1 MVYLLGVGHQ
11 VQHNGPPM
19 TPEREH
25 ATRDFCTFLK
35 SRAKD
40 LNISMLAEEFSED
53 ALRISK
59 AHVAIVKDVAHSLG
73 LKHLFCD
80 PTRQERVERGIN
92 NNLESREQYWLS
104 RLEHHYDS
112 ETILLVCGADHLES
126 FREKLQ
132 DKGVKAEILPDQ
144 FGIGLPPLMITEKSG
159 VFLDF

>member
-1 MVYLLGVGHQ
+1 MVYLLGVDHQ

-19 TPEREH
+19 TPDRDH
-25 ATRDFCTFLK
+25 ATHDFCMFLK
-35 SRAKD
+35 SQAKD

-80 PTRQERVERGIN
+80 PTRRERVELGIN
-92 NNLESREQYWLS
+92 NDLDRREQFWLS
-104 RLEHHYDS
+104 RLEHHCNS
-112 ETILLVCGADHLES
+112 ETILLVCGAGHLES

-132 DKGVKAEILPDQ
+132 DKGVKAKVLPDQ

-159 VFLDF
+159 VFLDL